1 MANPLISG
9 LGAFASAFLD
19 EDDAQAL
26 QDIGE
31 LAADDINAEDQSAA
45 PNLEPLNAVTNILN
59 AVTAKSRRKQ
69 GARKPLNAVTNILNA
84 VTNIDSPSQTSTAA
98 NQPATPPSNQLAFA
112 PAQPIQGT
120 KMPKPAFSTPSPAPS
135 HESTPAPKPKMLNFG
150 DALAQGLPQSWS
162 IVPPTANIV
171 QKPTKPK

>member
-9 LGAFASAFLD
+9 LGAFASACLD
-19 EDDAQAL
+19 KDKDNAQALQSGLDAFASTYLDKYKDDAQAL
-26 QDIGE
+26 QNIAQALQNIGE
-31 LAADDINAEDQSAA
+31 STA
-45 PNLEPLNAVTNILN
+45 PNLEP
-59 AVTAKSRRKQ
+59 
-69 GARKPLNAVTNILNA
+69 LNA

>member
-9 LGAFASAFLD
+9 LGALASAFLD

-59 AVTAKSRRKQ
+59 AVT
-69 GARKPLNAVTNILNA
+69 
-84 VTNIDSPSQTSTAA
+84 NIDSPSQTSTAE

-120 KMPKPAFSTPSPAPS
+120 QMPKPAFSTPSPAPS
-135 HESTPAPKPKMLNFG
+135 HESTPAPKPTMLNFG

>member
-31 LAADDINAEDQSAA
+31 FAADDINAEDQSAA
-45 PNLEPLNAVTNILN
+45 PNLEPLNAVTNIDL
-59 AVTAKSRRKQ
+59 
-69 GARKPLNAVTNILNA
+69 
-84 VTNIDSPSQTSTAA
+84 PSQTSTAA

>member
-9 LGAFASAFLD
+9 LGALASAFLD

-31 LAADDINAEDQSAA
+31 LAADDINAEDA
-45 PNLEPLNAVTNILN
+45 PNLE
-59 AVTAKSRRKQ
+59 
-69 GARKPLNAVTNILNA
+69 PLNAVTNILNA
-84 VTNIDSPSQTSTAA
+84 VTNIDSPSQTSTAE

-120 KMPKPAFSTPSPAPS
+120 KMPKPAFSPPSPAPS

>member
-9 LGAFASAFLD
+9 LGALASAFLD

-59 AVTAKSRRKQ
+59 AVT
-69 GARKPLNAVTNILNA
+69 
-84 VTNIDSPSQTSTAA
+84 NIDSPSQTSTAE
-98 NQPATPPSNQLAFA
+98 NQPATSNQLAFA

-120 KMPKPAFSTPSPAPS
+120 KMPKPAFSPPSPAPS

>member
-9 LGAFASAFLD
+9 LGALASAFLD

-84 VTNIDSPSQTSTAA
+84 VTNIDSPSQTSTAE

-120 KMPKPAFSTPSPAPS
+120 KRPKPAFSTPSPAPS

>member
-9 LGAFASAFLD
+9 LGALTSAFLD

-84 VTNIDSPSQTSTAA
+84 VTNIDSPSQTSTAE

-112 PAQPIQGT
+112 PAQ
-120 KMPKPAFSTPSPAPS
+120 PSPAPS

>member
-9 LGAFASAFLD
+9 LGALASAFLD

-31 LAADDINAEDQSAA
+31 LAADVINAEDQSAA
-45 PNLEPLNAVTNILN
+45 PNLE
-59 AVTAKSRRKQ
+59 
-69 GARKPLNAVTNILNA
+69 PLNAVTNILNA

-162 IVPPTANIV
+162 IVPPTANTV
-171 QKPTKPK
+171 QTPPQPK

>member
-1 MANPLISG
+1 MPNPLISG

-31 LAADDINAEDQSAA
+31 FAADDINAEDQSAA
-45 PNLEPLNAVTNILN
+45 PNLEPLNAVI
-59 AVTAKSRRKQ
+59 
-69 GARKPLNAVTNILNA
+69 NA

-135 HESTPAPKPKMLNFG
+135 HESTPAPKPKMLHFG

-162 IVPPTANIV
+162 IAPPTANIV

>member
-9 LGAFASAFLD
+9 LGALASAFLD

-31 LAADDINAEDQSAA
+31 FAADDINAEDQSAA
-45 PNLEPLNAVTNILN
+45 PNLEPLNAVTNI
-59 AVTAKSRRKQ
+59 
-69 GARKPLNAVTNILNA
+69 
-84 VTNIDSPSQTSTAA
+84 DSPSQTSTAE

-120 KMPKPAFSTPSPAPS
+120 QMPKPAFSTPSPAPS

>member
-9 LGAFASAFLD
+9 LGAFASACLD

-26 QDIGE
+26 QDILQDIGE
-31 LAADDINAEDQSAA
+31 STDDTGEFAADDINAEGQSAA
-45 PNLEPLNAVTNILN
+45 PNLEPLNAVI
-59 AVTAKSRRKQ
+59 
-69 GARKPLNAVTNILNA
+69 
-84 VTNIDSPSQTSTAA
+84 NIDSPSQTSTAA

-162 IVPPTANIV
+162 IVPPIANIV

>member
-9 LGAFASAFLD
+9 LGAFASAYLD
-19 EDDAQAL
+19 KDDAQAL

-112 PAQPIQGT
+112 PAQPIQGI

>member
-9 LGAFASAFLD
+9 LGALASAFLD

-45 PNLEPLNAVTNILN
+45 PNLEPLNAVTNI
-59 AVTAKSRRKQ
+59 
-69 GARKPLNAVTNILNA
+69 
-84 VTNIDSPSQTSTAA
+84 DSPSQTSTAA

-120 KMPKPAFSTPSPAPS
+120 KIPKPAFSTPSPAPS

>member
-1 MANPLISG
+1 MPNPLISG

-31 LAADDINAEDQSAA
+31 FAADDINAEDQSAA
-45 PNLEPLNAVTNILN
+45 PNLEP
-59 AVTAKSRRKQ
+59 
-69 GARKPLNAVTNILNA
+69 LNA

>member
-1 MANPLISG
+1 MPNPLISG

-31 LAADDINAEDQSAA
+31 FAADDINAEDQSAA
-45 PNLEPLNAVTNILN
+45 PNLEP
-59 AVTAKSRRKQ
+59 
-69 GARKPLNAVTNILNA
+69 LNA

-171 QKPTKPK
+171 QKPTMPKPAIPTQMPKRNF

>member
-9 LGAFASAFLD
+9 LGALASAFLD

-45 PNLEPLNAVTNILN
+45 PNLEPLNAVTSILN

-84 VTNIDSPSQTSTAA
+84 VTNIDSPSQTSTAE

-120 KMPKPAFSTPSPAPS
+120 KMPKPAFSPPSPAPS

>member
-9 LGAFASAFLD
+9 LGALASAFLD

-31 LAADDINAEDQSAA
+31 FAADDINAEDQSAA
-45 PNLEPLNAVTNILN
+45 PNLEPLNAVI
-59 AVTAKSRRKQ
+59 
-69 GARKPLNAVTNILNA
+69 NA
-84 VTNIDSPSQTSTAA
+84 VTNIDSPSQTSTAE